1 MVSSLQSMTIPYNPL
16 KHSIYDTIQKYRFI
30 NNKGAKSL
38 GQHFLCDEN
47 LLDKIAKSATPI
59 NSHTTIVEVGA
70 GPCGLTRSLLKL
82 FPDNEIIC
90 IEKDVRFKPLHDE
103 ILRHSKYLKFVYADA
118 LSYDLNFGEI
128 AIISNLPYNVG
139 TLLLIGWLT
148 QYIHNIEKMVLL
160 FQKEVAERICAKVGT
175 KQYGSISILAQL
187 LCDVELLF
195 DISNKAF
202 IPSPKVTSSLVLL
215 IPKLKHTSDLLCA
228 FGKFVNTCFQ
238 FRRKMI
244 GAILKKLYFALDIDK
259 ILALLNIDKTYRPEN
274 ISPHK
279 FWQLY
284 VAITKRASCP
294 STIL

>member
-1 MVSSLQSMTIPYNPL
+1 MSDFYNPF
-16 KHSIYDTIQKYRFI
+16 KRSISDTIQKYGFLH
-30 NNKGAKSL
+30 NKGAKSL

-47 LLDKIAKSATPI
+47 LLDKIAKSATPL

-82 FPDNEIIC
+82 FPSNQIIC
-90 IEKDVRFKPLHDE
+90 IEKDIRFKSLHDE
-103 ILRHSKYLKFVYADA
+103 ILRNSEHLKFIYADA
-118 LSYDLNFGEI
+118 LKYDLDFGQV

-175 KQYGSISILAQL
+175 KQYASISILAQL

-215 IPKLKHTSDLLCA
+215 VPKLKYTSDLLCA

-244 GAILKKLYFALDIDK
+244 GSTLKKLYSGFDVDK
-259 ILALLNIDKTYRPEN
+259 ILVPLNIDKTCRPEN
-274 ISPHK
+274 ISPDK
-279 FWQLY
+279 FFQLY
-284 VAITKRASCP
+284 VSITERDDVPSAIF
-294 STIL
+294 